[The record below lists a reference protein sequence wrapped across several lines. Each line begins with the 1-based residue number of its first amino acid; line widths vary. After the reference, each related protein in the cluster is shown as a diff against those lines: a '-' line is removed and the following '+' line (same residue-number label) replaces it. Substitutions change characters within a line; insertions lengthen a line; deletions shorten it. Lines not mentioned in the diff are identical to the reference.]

1 MRAEDFDVV
10 KLIENLQGTCETLDK
25 VLESLY
31 PGMTSEDLTEDD
43 HDAIDQEIFK
53 RETCDWWYEQC
64 ESGDAEGNCL
74 NCNNEIDE
82 EE

>member
-10 KLIENLQGTCETLDK
+10 KLIENLQGTCEALDK

-53 RETCDWWYEQC
+53 CETCDWWYEQG